1 MALNPLVGTVRRE
14 LSCREFTVVVRAE
27 HPELAAALLLRGCL
41 VALDGVRSCR
51 LRIEQHGPHI
61 AGGVVDEQ

>member
-1 MALNPLVGTVRRE
+1 MALNPLVGVVRRE
-14 LSCREFTVVVRAE
+14 LGRCELATVVRAE

-41 VALDGVRSCR
+41 VALDGVRSCC
-51 LRIEQHGPHI
+51 LGIQQHGPHI